1 MIKTF
6 TPNDVIRYAYHE
18 TLEDENETIE
28 QILLTDPEMQTLYQD
43 ALMLQH
49 QMPRVLMHPPD
60 RVTDRI
66 MAYSRYFS
74 PGS

>member
-18 TLEDENETIE
+18 TPEDENETIE
-28 QILLTDPEMQTLYQD
+28 QILLTDPEMQTLYDD
-43 ALMLQH
+43 ALMLRH
-49 QMPRVLMHPPD
+49 QVPLAVLHPSD

-66 MAYSRYFS
+66 MAYSRYF
-74 PGS
+74 PQGS